1 MEINK
6 LNTTE
11 KQKLIVLLKGRF
23 KFDFIGKSDIVK
35 SVKQLNYFIK
45 NASSITPTQRSEAE
59 RFQRDFSK
67 SVEQR
72 IITQIEN
79 GGLVSDDELTIINEL
94 IPQLDKITI
103 KPKLNDQVLAGD
115 EPLAK
120 VLAYYEDILARHEN
134 GENFNW
140 EQPWLSRIVFGHPVN
155 LDGRKYSGQN
165 VEHLCIAQQLRG
177 YSVPVWLTRKNLE
190 DLGVENIDELPNA
203 AAVVF
208 AKPLYKHCSDDKAKL
223 LTKADFEQ
231 LSDVERR
238 EYRQIITRSHYPVWH
253 PDDISPLL
261 SADATKK
268 MFSKSDYFELA
279 ERIANDEAFAKRFYS
294 DRADIAIKA
303 LDDAA
308 TKLGVEITSH
318 QDSCFYRPSS
328 DVIAM
333 VPREK
338 FKSDIA
344 YAGTYAHELVHASGH
359 SKRLNRVGIT
369 STEIPR
375 NKHIYG
381 FEELIA
387 ETGANNF
394 LLRFNLPATLD
405 QESAAYIVGWLKA
418 LNGPKQKKYGLFESA
433 VKQGDEAARFIE
445 GNTSI
450 RPSQYVDFEV
460 DTSTLELERETLMM
474 LSKLHEWKR
483 QFNYGNVDRA
493 QAIKRDIAEMYE
505 QVIEQLSA
513 LGEQHQQVKQH
524 IERIIDHEFSEM
536 AKFERLREIADY
548 QSVAKIPAKKL
559 RMSL

>member
-1 MEINK
+1 MEIDK
-6 LNTTE
+6 LNSTE

-23 KFDFIGKSDIVK
+23 KFDFIAKSDIVK

-45 NASSITPTQRSEAE
+45 NASSIPPTQRSEAE
-59 RFQRDFSK
+59 RFQRDFSR

-72 IITQIEN
+72 IIRQIEN

-103 KPKLNDQVLAGD
+103 KPKLSDQVLAAD
-115 EPLAK
+115 EPLTQ
-120 VLAYYEDILARHEN
+120 VLAYYEDILSRHEN
-134 GENFNW
+134 GESFDW

-165 VEHLCIAQQLRG
+165 IEHLGIAQQLKG

-190 DLGVENIDELPNA
+190 ELGVGNIDELPNA

-208 AKPLYKHCSDDKAKL
+208 AKPLYKHRTDDKAKL
-223 LTKADFEQ
+223 ITKSDYEQ
-231 LSDVERR
+231 LSDDERQ

-253 PDDISPLL
+253 PDDVSELID
-261 SADATKK
+261 ADARRK
-268 MFSKSDYFELA
+268 MFNKSHYFELA
-279 ERIANDEAFAKRFYS
+279 ERIANDKAFAKRFYS

-308 TKLGVEITSH
+308 TKLGIQITSH
-318 QDSCFYRPSS
+318 QDSCFYRPST

-338 FKSDIA
+338 FKSDTA

-369 STEIPR
+369 NTEVPR

-405 QESAAYIVGWLKA
+405 RESAAYIVSWLKA

-445 GNTSI
+445 SSTSI
-450 RPSQYVDFEV
+450 RPLPYVDIDE
-460 DTSTLELERETLMM
+460 DKSTLELESETLLV

-483 QFNYGNVDRA
+483 QFNDGNVDGA
-493 QAIKRDIAEMYE
+493 QVIKREVQNNLNDI
-505 QVIEQLSA
+505 
-513 LGEQHQQVKQH
+513 
-524 IERIIDHEFSEM
+524 IERLKEIGPAHSEVRTNLERIMDHEF
-536 AKFERLREIADY
+536 AEIAKY
-548 QSVAKIPAKKL
+548 EKEHAIPAAQSVASVRVRRPRA
-559 RMSL
+559 